1 MTTDQRSHPRPDG
14 HSPAGAAAG
23 RDSTA
28 AGSRFQQKR
37 KSVRGKAGSAG
48 AFALVWLLVL
58 LVAPHASAADSPSGF
73 LPVTGPCQLEFPRD
87 HAPHPGFRTEW
98 WYYTGNLRSET
109 GRHFGYQL
117 TFFRYQLTPFG
128 GSAGWPDPPS
138 AWRSRQ
144 IYIGHAAVSDI
155 SAKRHL
161 QAEKVG
167 REGLEGLGLGGWVQ
181 YGQDVTL
188 FLPGWSA
195 VIFPQS
201 QKITA
206 GGDDFAF
213 QLELKPTK
221 PPVKHGIKGYSRK
234 GSTPERAS
242 CYYSFSRLE
251 TSGSVTIAGKSIPV
265 KGESWMDHEFS
276 TAPLEPGTVGWDWFS
291 IQLADRSEFMIFL
304 LRREDGGLNPAS
316 SGSYI
321 DSLGVLRHLDRSYF
335 DIAVRDTWKSKASGA
350 EYPSIWRIRIPL
362 LGIEVDVKSN
372 LPDQEM
378 RTTAST
384 GVTYWEGSVSVKGTK
399 GGNPIEGQGYVELT
413 GYAGPFTAL
422 R

>member
-1 MTTDQRSHPRPDG
+1 MRITFAFILALTTVLSLGMHVD
-14 HSPAGAAAG
+14 AG
-23 RDSTA
+23 DPST
-28 AGSRFQQKR
+28 
-37 KSVRGKAGSAG
+37 
-48 AFALVWLLVL
+48 
-58 LVAPHASAADSPSGF
+58 GF
-73 LPVTGPCQLEFPRD
+73 LQVTGPCRLEFPRD
-87 HAPHPGFRTEW
+87 HAPHPGFRNEW
-98 WYYTGNLRSET
+98 WYYTGNLKSET

-167 REGLEGLGLGGWVQ
+167 REGLVGLGIGGWVQ

-195 VIFPQS
+195 VIFPDS
-201 QKITA
+201 HKLSVA
-206 GGDDFAF
+206 GDDFAF
-213 QLELKPTK
+213 ELELKPAK
-221 PPVKHGIKGYSRK
+221 PPVKHGISGYSRK

-251 TSGSVTIAGKSIPV
+251 TSGTISITGKSIPV

-304 LRREDGGLNPAS
+304 LRKENGGLNPAS

-321 DSLGVLRHLDRSYF
+321 DSLGALRHLDRSYF
-335 DIAVRDTWKSKASGA
+335 DVQVTDTWRSKASGA
-350 EYPSIWRIRIPL
+350 VYPSGWRIQIPL
-362 LGIEVDVKSN
+362 LGIEVDVTSN

-378 RTTAST
+378 QTSAST
-384 GVTYWEGSVSVKGTK
+384 GVTYWEGSVSAKGVKG
-399 GGNPIEGQGYVELT
+399 GSPIEGQGYVELT
-413 GYAGPFTAL
+413 GYAGPLSAL
-422 R
+422 K

>member
-1 MTTDQRSHPRPDG
+1 MATDQLPWKMR
-14 HSPAGAAAG
+14 
-23 RDSTA
+23 
-28 AGSRFQQKR
+28 
-37 KSVRGKAGSAG
+37 SAG
-48 AFALVWLLVL
+48 ALTFALTIILV
-58 LVAPHASAADSPSGF
+58 VATAVSAGDAPSGF
-73 LPVTGPCQLEFPRD
+73 LQVTGPCKLEFPRD
-87 HAPHPGFRTEW
+87 HAPHPGFRNEW
-98 WYYTGNLRSET
+98 WYYTGNLTSET
-109 GRHFGYQL
+109 GRRFGYQL

-128 GSAGWPDPPS
+128 GSVEWPDPPS
-138 AWRSRQ
+138 AWRTRQ
-144 IYIGHAAVSDI
+144 IYLGHAAVSDI

-181 YGQDVTL
+181 YGSDVTL

-195 VIFPQS
+195 VIFTDS
-201 QKITA
+201 HKIA
-206 GGDDFAF
+206 ASGDDFTF
-213 QLELKPTK
+213 QLELKPAK
-221 PPVKHGIKGYSRK
+221 APVKHGIDGYSRK

-251 TSGSVTIAGKSIPV
+251 TSGTITIGGKSIPV

-291 IQLADRSEFMIFL
+291 IQLADKSEIMIFL
-304 LRREDGGLNPAS
+304 LRQEDGGLNPAS

-321 DSLGVLRHLDRSYF
+321 DSRGGLRHLDRSYF
-335 DIAVRDTWKSKASGA
+335 DVGAISTWKSKASGA
-350 EYPSIWRIRIPL
+350 IYPSGWRIKIPL
-362 LGIEVDVKSN
+362 LDIAVEIQSN

-378 RTTAST
+378 RTSAST

-399 GGNPIEGQGYVELT
+399 RGSPIEGHGYVELT
-413 GYAGPFTAL
+413 GYAGPFSAL

>member
-1 MTTDQRSHPRPDG
+1 M
-14 HSPAGAAAG
+14 
-23 RDSTA
+23 
-28 AGSRFQQKR
+28 
-37 KSVRGKAGSAG
+37 
-48 AFALVWLLVL
+48 LVL
-58 LVAPHASAADSPSGF
+58 LAAACAFAADSPSGF
-73 LPVTGPCQLEFPRD
+73 LPVTGPCKLEFPRD

-98 WYYTGNLRSET
+98 WYYTGNLKSET

-128 GSAGWPDPPS
+128 GAAEWPDPPS

-155 SAKRHL
+155 SARRHL

-195 VIFPQS
+195 VIFPQL

-221 PPVKHGIKGYSRK
+221 PPVKHGINGYSRK

-304 LRREDGGLNPAS
+304 LRREDGSLNPAS

-321 DSLGVLRHLDRSYF
+321 DSLGMLRHLDRGYF
-335 DIAVRDTWKSKASGA
+335 DIGVRDTGKSKASGA
-350 EYPSIWRIRIPL
+350 EYPSSWYIRIPL

-378 RTTAST
+378 RTSAST

>member
-1 MTTDQRSHPRPDG
+1 MRSVL
-14 HSPAGAAAG
+14 AICFAAAIILLA
-23 RDSTA
+23 SIHA
-28 AGSRFQQKR
+28 
-37 KSVRGKAGSAG
+37 RGGDTS
-48 AFALVWLLVL
+48 
-58 LVAPHASAADSPSGF
+58 SGF
-73 LPVTGPCQLEFPRD
+73 LQITGPCKLEFPRD

-98 WYYTGNLRSET
+98 WYYTGNLKTET

-128 GSAGWPDPPS
+128 GSVEWPDPPS
-138 AWRSRQ
+138 AWRTRQ

-167 REGLEGLGLGGWVQ
+167 REGLEGLGIGGWVQ
-181 YGQDVTL
+181 YGPDVTL

-195 VIFPQS
+195 VIFPDS
-201 QKITA
+201 HKIA
-206 GGDDFAF
+206 ADGDDFSF
-213 QLELKPTK
+213 TLELKPSK
-221 PPVKHGIKGYSRK
+221 PPVKHGINGYSRK

-242 CYYSFSRLE
+242 CYYSYSRLE
-251 TSGSVTIAGKSIPV
+251 TSGTITINGKSLPV
-265 KGESWMDHEFS
+265 KGVSWMDHEFS

-291 IQLADRSEFMIFL
+291 IQLADKSEFMIFL

-321 DSLGVLRHLDRSYF
+321 DSLGALRHLDRSYF
-335 DIAVRDTWKSKASGA
+335 DVSVLNTWKSNKSGA
-350 EYPSIWRIRIPL
+350 VYPSGWQIKIPL
-362 LGIEVDVKSN
+362 LGIEVAVTSN

-378 RTTAST
+378 HTLQST
-384 GVTYWEGSVSVKGTK
+384 GVTYWEGSVSAKGTK
-399 GGNPIEGQGYVELT
+399 GGSPIDGQGYVELT

-422 R
+422 K

>member
-1 MTTDQRSHPRPDG
+1 MRSVFTICF
-14 HSPAGAAAG
+14 AAAIILLA
-23 RDSTA
+23 SISA
-28 AGSRFQQKR
+28 NAGDTS
-37 KSVRGKAGSAG
+37 
-48 AFALVWLLVL
+48 
-58 LVAPHASAADSPSGF
+58 SGF
-73 LPVTGPCQLEFPRD
+73 LQVTGPCKLEFPRD

-98 WYYTGNLRSET
+98 WYYTGNLKSET

-128 GSAGWPDPPS
+128 GSAEWPDPPS
-138 AWRSRQ
+138 AWRTRQ

-167 REGLEGLGLGGWVQ
+167 REGLEGLGIGGWVQ
-181 YGQDVTL
+181 YGPDVTL

-195 VIFPQS
+195 VIFPDS
-201 QKITA
+201 HKIA
-206 GGDDFAF
+206 ADGDDFAF
-213 QLELKPTK
+213 TLELKPSK
-221 PPVKHGIKGYSRK
+221 PPVKHGINGYSRK

-251 TSGSVTIAGKSIPV
+251 TTGTITISGKSLPV
-265 KGESWMDHEFS
+265 KGVSWMDHEFS

-291 IQLADRSEFMIFL
+291 IQLADKTEFMIFL
-304 LRREDGGLNPAS
+304 LRREDGGLSSAS

-321 DSLGVLRHLDRSYF
+321 DSLGALRHLDRSYF
-335 DIAVRDTWKSKASGA
+335 DVSVRNTWKSKKSGA
-350 EYPSIWRIRIPL
+350 VYPSAWQIKIPL
-362 LGIEVDVKSN
+362 LGIEVAVSSN

-378 RTTAST
+378 HTLQST
-384 GVTYWEGSVSVKGTK
+384 GVTYWEGSVSAKGTK
-399 GGNPIEGQGYVELT
+399 GGSPIDGQGYVELT

-422 R
+422 K

>member
-1 MTTDQRSHPRPDG
+1 MRSTFAFIFASMIILIGGLR
-14 HSPAGAAAG
+14 
-23 RDSTA
+23 TA
-28 AGSRFQQKR
+28 D
-37 KSVRGKAGSAG
+37 
-48 AFALVWLLVL
+48 
-58 LVAPHASAADSPSGF
+58 ADTPSGF
-73 LPVTGPCQLEFPRD
+73 LQVTRPCKLEFPRD
-87 HAPHPGFRTEW
+87 HAPHPGFRNEW
-98 WYYTGNLRSET
+98 WYYTGNLKSET

-117 TFFRYQLTPFG
+117 TFFRFQLTPFG

-195 VIFPQS
+195 VIFPDS
-201 QKITA
+201 HKLA
-206 GGDDFAF
+206 VAGDDFAF
-213 QLELKPTK
+213 QLELKPAK
-221 PPVKHGIKGYSRK
+221 PPVKHGISGYSRK

-251 TSGSVTIAGKSIPV
+251 TSGTISIAGKSIPV

-291 IQLADRSEFMIFL
+291 LQLADRSEIMIFL

-321 DSLGVLRHLDRSYF
+321 DSLGVLRHLDRGYF
-335 DIAVRDTWKSKASGA
+335 DVQVTDTWRSKASGA
-350 EYPSIWRIRIPL
+350 VYPSGWQIKIPL
-362 LGIEVDVKSN
+362 LGIEVEVTSN

-378 RTTAST
+378 QTSAST
-384 GVTYWEGSVSVKGTK
+384 GVTYWEGSVSARGVKG
-399 GGNPIEGQGYVELT
+399 GSPIEGQGYVELT
-413 GYAGPFTAL
+413 GYAGPFSAL
-422 R
+422 K